1 MKKIY
6 MKSLVIIFLMNVL
19 ILCSCYAAEKRK
31 YYSDKDNYVS
41 TTGTV
46 IHIKYNENKTIL
58 HLGFDEMSY
67 HFSDNA
73 FKITGDNLSIVQ
85 ENGID
90 EKLEMG
96 AQIEFIT
103 APMYFG
109 DGYIMPI
116 VGITIDG
123 ETLLEFDEGYENLME
138 TL

>member
-6 MKSLVIIFLMNVL
+6 MKSLVVILLMNVL
-19 ILCSCYAAEKRK
+19 ILCSCYAEEKRK

-41 TTGTV
+41 ATGTV
-46 IHIKYNENKTIL
+46 VHIMYNGNKTEL
-58 HLGFDEMSY
+58 YLGFSDMSRK
-67 HFSDNA
+67 FSGNT
-73 FKITGDNLSIVQ
+73 FEIVGDNLTIIQ
-85 ENGID
+85 EKGID

-96 AQIEFIT
+96 DQIEFIT

>member
-6 MKSLVIIFLMNVL
+6 IRTFVVIMLINLLV
-19 ILCSCYAAEKRK
+19 LCSCYYAEEKA
-31 YYSDKDNYVS
+31 YYSDKENFI
-41 TTGTV
+41 TATGTV
-46 IHIKYNENKTIL
+46 VHIKYNENKTEL
-58 HLGFDEMSY
+58 HLGFSDMSQK
-67 HFSDNA
+67 FSDNA
-73 FKITGDNLSIVQ
+73 FMIIGDNLTIVQ
-85 ENGID
+85 EKGID

-96 AQIEFIT
+96 DQIEFIT
-103 APMYFG
+103 APGYFG